1 MQEQMK
7 PVKTVKTHV
16 TGHKRQPE
24 PTHHIWV
31 VRRSD
36 SLVVK
41 IIPVDGRKKVVI
53 LYF

>member
-1 MQEQMK
+1 MSRQA
-7 PVKTVKTHV
+7 HIAD
-16 TGHKRQPE
+16 RQPKT
-24 PTHHIWV
+24 THHIWV

-41 IIPVDGRKKVVI
+41 VIPVDWREKDVV